1 MTGFALGSRQLV
13 PVGEESK
20 WQALTWARLRR
31 HKKVIAGAIILVIL
45 GVVAIFGPIIEPY
58 NPLTQNLN
66 AILTGPSAHH
76 LLGTDDL
83 GRDVLS
89 RTLAGTRLDLQIA
102 FFGTIF
108 CFLLGCALGLLG
120 GYFGGWV
127 DILVGRLIDV
137 VQAFP
142 SIVVIIALIAVL
154 GINLINVYIAI
165 TVTGW
170 TAYARLTRA
179 EVLRVRALP
188 FVEAAQGMDLPTRR
202 VLGRHIVPNVIT
214 AAVTFLVIDMMGTV
228 LLVTSLSFLG
238 LGPQPPTPE
247 WGAMISE
254 AENYLT
260 QAWWVAF
267 FPGLAIL
274 ITGVGLSLLGDGLTE
289 MLREGE

>member
-1 MTGFALGSRQLV
+1 VTSLLIGSGELV
-13 PVGEESK
+13 PPGDEG
-20 WQALTWARLRR
+20 AYRTFTWTRLRR
-31 HKKVIAGAIILVIL
+31 HKKVVAGAIILLIL
-45 GVVAIFGPIIEPY
+45 AVVAIFGPLFEPF

-66 AILTGPSAHH
+66 ALLSPPSHAH

-89 RTLAGTRLDLQIA
+89 RVISGTRLDLQIA

-108 CFLLGCALGLLG
+108 CFLLGCSLGLLG

-127 DILVGRLIDV
+127 DLLVGRLIDV
-137 VQAFP
+137 VQSFP

-154 GINLINVYIAI
+154 GVNLINVYLAI

-188 FVEAAQGMDLPTRR
+188 FVEAAEGLDLPTRR
-202 VLGRHIVPNVIT
+202 VLVRHIVPNVIT

-247 WGAMISE
+247 WGAMIAE
-254 AENYLT
+254 AESYLT

-289 MLREGE
+289 LLREG